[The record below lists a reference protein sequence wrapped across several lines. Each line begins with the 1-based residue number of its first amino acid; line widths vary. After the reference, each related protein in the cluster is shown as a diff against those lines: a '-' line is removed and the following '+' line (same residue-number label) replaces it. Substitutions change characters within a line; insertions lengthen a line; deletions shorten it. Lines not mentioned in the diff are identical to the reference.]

1 MMMVHLVLLVQRAV
15 NYLLDSTD
23 VVLILKLCVVM
34 MGNTAVLTVCSLGS
48 CTEIRSVATELF
60 CQYWGFSLVA
70 VALNFWM
77 VIPASTA
84 K

>member
-34 MGNTAVLTVCSLGS
+34 MANTAVLMVCSLRS
-48 CTEIRSVATELF
+48 CTEIRNVATELF
-60 CQYWGFSLVA
+60 LPILGLSL
-70 VALNFWM
+70 
-77 VIPASTA
+77 
-84 K
+84 